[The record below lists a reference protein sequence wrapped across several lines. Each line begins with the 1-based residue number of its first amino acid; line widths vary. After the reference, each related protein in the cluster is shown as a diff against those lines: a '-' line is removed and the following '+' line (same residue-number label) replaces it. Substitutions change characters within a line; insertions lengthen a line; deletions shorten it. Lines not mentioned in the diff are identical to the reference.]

1 MKRYSLLDTRISKGF
16 FFVYL
21 TAMLFLS
28 RDTLF
33 SSSIVGFQKSQ
44 LLMFALIGVLGI
56 WFLAKN
62 RKNLKSILT
71 DSKMIAFG
79 ISAMVLLVPMLVKQ
93 DWQLMY
99 FSILLCM
106 LFAVFLTYFTTS
118 AHVAKYYVAIICL
131 IGFYSVIATYGLR
144 ELAQTGRISPRV
156 FYNSNGW
163 DFFDFGFTYVVTWE
177 YWHRNFGIFREPGV
191 YQFFV
196 LLALYLNNYSVRWDK
211 AWTMW
216 VCNGILVITMISTFA
231 IGGFAELA
239 LFAVFLFLDKKYY
252 REKWGR
258 IAPLAIVL
266 AALGIMGYVV
276 YICLYKTFEHTIFYE
291 LYDMCVRLFTKSESS
306 TDRLNAIWTNL
317 ELMAEHPLIGN
328 PVAAVLHGT
337 THNTSSTLLLY
348 AILGVLGGTV
358 NVAAWIA
365 LAWKRERC
373 VIGNLILLMILFMSF
388 NTQNLVANV
397 FFWLFPMM
405 ALAERGLPMIQSSV
419 RKE

>member
-1 MKRYSLLDTRISKGF
+1 MKQYSLLEHRLSKGF
-16 FFVYL
+16 IFVYL

-33 SSSIVGFQKSQ
+33 SSSIIGFQKSQ
-44 LLMFALIGVLGI
+44 LLMFALIGVLGV
-56 WFLAKN
+56 WFLVKN
-62 RKNLKSILT
+62 RKELKNILT
-71 DSKMIAFG
+71 DSRMIAFG
-79 ISAMVLLVPMLVKQ
+79 ISAVVLLLPMLLKQ

-118 AHVAKYYVAIICL
+118 AHVAKYYVAIMCL

-144 ELAQTGRISPRV
+144 ELAQAGRISPRV
-156 FYNSNGW
+156 FYNSNSW

-177 YWHRNFGIFREPGV
+177 FWHRNFGIFREPGV

-211 AWTMW
+211 NWTVW
-216 VCNGILVITMISTFA
+216 VCNVILVITMISTFA
-231 IGGFAELA
+231 IGGFIELA
-239 LFAVFLFLDKKYY
+239 LFAVFLFVDKKYY
-252 REKWGR
+252 KEKWGR
-258 IAPLAIVL
+258 IAAAAVVL
-266 AALGIMGYVV
+266 TGLGILGYAV
-276 YICLYKTFEHTIFYE
+276 YVYFYKTFEHTIFYE
-291 LYDMCVRLFTKSESS
+291 LYDMCIRLFTKSESS

-317 ELMAEHPLIGN
+317 KLLTEHPLIGN
-328 PVAAVLHGT
+328 SVVAVLHGT

-348 AILGVLGGTV
+348 AILGVFGGTV

-373 VIGNLILLMILFMSF
+373 LIGNLILLMILFMSF

-405 ALAERGLPMIQSSV
+405 ALVERGLPMIKGSET
-419 RKE
+419 KE